1 MNAWRQKISR
11 SLKIA
16 VDDLKM
22 VVSFDEEK
30 LQTVN
35 IIKVKGL
42 LLQGCILG
50 PSKML
55 EEGGKNIPEFVQLP
69 VLYVTFVSKN
79 EKDAGS
85 GTE

>member
-22 VVSFDEEK
+22 VVSFDEDK

-35 IIKVKGL
+35 IIKIKGL

-55 EEGGKNIPEFVQLP
+55 EEGAKNIPEFVALP
-69 VLYVTFVSKN
+69 TLYATFVSKN
-79 EKDAGS
+79 
-85 GTE
+85 